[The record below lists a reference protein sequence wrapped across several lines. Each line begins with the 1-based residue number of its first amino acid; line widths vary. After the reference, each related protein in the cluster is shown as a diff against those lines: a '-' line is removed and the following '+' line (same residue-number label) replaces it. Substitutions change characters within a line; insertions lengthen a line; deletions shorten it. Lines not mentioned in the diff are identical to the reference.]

1 MNKFYLQLTGVAF
14 HCCSKEL
21 KTAGGRADRKSAHL
35 REMLS
40 ENGSCGELAT
50 LRVPLPVEPSIL
62 LTGLL
67 PQECSVFKSA
77 MSPLMLT
84 FSAEPNDLDVLGMGT
99 QSGNRGEGKASK

>member
-1 MNKFYLQLTGVAF
+1 
-14 HCCSKEL
+14 
-21 KTAGGRADRKSAHL
+21 
-35 REMLS
+35 MLS

-77 MSPLMLT
+77 MSPIKLT
-84 FSAEPNDLDVLGMGT
+84 FSAEPNDLDVLPMGT
-99 QSGNRGEGKASK
+99 PRSQSGSDGKVCETKLLSNACILESRWLQAILVRLVCC